1 MPITFGRLS
10 EGGGRRGGR
19 GGMAFGAMVGYG
31 WDTTLYLLACY
42 VGMNLKYPYLVE
54 RWTY

>member
-1 MPITFGRLS
+1 MG
-10 EGGGRRGGR
+10 EGGR
-19 GGMAFGAMVGYG
+19 GGHGVWSDGWIRNG

-54 RWTY
+54 RWTYKGCISKVQ